1 MNIKQYMKKK
11 NWKLLL
17 IYAVIGIAVAGTT
30 GWFLYQDRVKTLR
43 AQARDTFGKALTEGL
58 RKWNGIYV
66 YYMSSGKFQLPDDSI
81 DIKKDPIKIHMGSE
95 FGKKDFLVPYEKHH
109 YNIEQS
115 SDKRGMHSYLLKVSP
130 LNADSLGMIWKS
142 RLDSIAFPGTTAIRI
157 SVSDWWEHESYTYSS
172 DSLYVSQSDSLF
184 SCYLGYRCEVGVT
197 GYLYTSW
204 RMLFTWEDLLLLAVL
219 IVGCMLLSFIQEY
232 VVKILHRLFVKEKL
246 VVEEKTVVIEK
257 EVPVIIEKKVPV
269 IIEKEVPV
277 IAGHDHHSHIYQLE
291 EGTYFDTDLRML
303 KRGDVLVKLMPQ
315 LAKLL
320 QGFLDAEDYRLS
332 NDEIIQLLWPKND
345 GTADKLHQNIK
356 RLRGCLSQISS
367 TTIESEN
374 FTYRLKIPIS
384 SGKSLLK

>member
-1 MNIKQYMKKK
+1 MKKK

-17 IYAVIGIAVAGTT
+17 IYAAIGIAVAGIT
-30 GWFLYQDRVKTLR
+30 GWFLYQENIKTLR
-43 AQARDTFGKALTEGL
+43 VQARDTLGKALSEEL
-58 RKWNGIYV
+58 QKWNGIYV
-66 YYMSSGKFQLPDDSI
+66 YYMLSGKFQLPNDSI
-81 DIKKDPIKIHMGSE
+81 DIKKDPIKIPIASE

-115 SDKRGMHSYLLKVSP
+115 SDKRGMHLYLLKVSP

-157 SVSDWWEHESYTYSS
+157 SVSDWWEHESYTYSP

-184 SCYLGYRCEVGVT
+184 SYYLGYRCEVGVT
-197 GYLYTSW
+197 GYLHTSW
-204 RMLFTWEDLLLLAVL
+204 WMLFTWEDMVLLVVL

-232 VVKILHRLFVKEKL
+232 VVKILRRLFVKEKV

-257 EVPVIIEKKVPV
+257 EVHV

-277 IAGHDHHSHIYQLE
+277 IVGHDHHSHIYQLE
-291 EGTYFDTDLRML
+291 EGTYFDTDSRML
-303 KRGDVLVKLMPQ
+303 KKGDELVKLMPQ

-320 QGFLDAEDYRLS
+320 QGFLDVEDYRLS
-332 NDEIIQLLWPKND
+332 NDEIIRLLWPKDD
-345 GTADKLHQNIK
+345 GTSDKLHQNIK

-374 FTYRLKIPIS
+374 STYRLKIPIS